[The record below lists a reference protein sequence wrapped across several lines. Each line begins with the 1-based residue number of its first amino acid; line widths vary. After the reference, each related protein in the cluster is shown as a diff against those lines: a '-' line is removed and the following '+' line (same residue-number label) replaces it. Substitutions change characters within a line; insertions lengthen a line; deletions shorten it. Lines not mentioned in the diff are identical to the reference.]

1 MFLQLFKGTLKSKL
15 KSDTK
20 RFEYLPA
27 PSQSIE
33 DGLFIY
39 CLFHMAWGNLSFL
52 TRDQTWVGSESVAS

>member
-39 CLFHMAWGNLSFL
+39 LLPVPHGLGESQFPDQGSNLGW
-52 TRDQTWVGSESVAS
+52 Q